1 MDLWYNIENIWE
13 YYMMMRYVIISLAS
27 MVYLFG
33 WSLQGFRGDVNVSDM
48 QLSSSD
54 VLWAYQDGKWATTQ
68 NISAFEQ
75 LHSLK
80 GGEGFWSKNE
90 LSLSQPSPHK
100 SISLKPGW
108 NLITP
113 VYNEWNLSQR
123 FDANSSVNFI
133 WGYEN
138 GWKLYSKKDDNY
150 GYTKFDTLSL
160 GEGGWLY
167 YTPAASLYFG
177 SIPIYCKEGNC
188 TTLKTNDSSFLFKI
202 KCDTF
207 GSDLKVGMDLYRY
220 SNDTHYKFA
229 FGPFQI
235 SQNSSLLSPSPIP
248 VCVDKEG
255 TNSCKKVA
263 SSEKFAYYKDGYI
276 VIDSQKIASL
286 FDKSIP
292 STKESFK
299 LKLYISG
306 FLADG
311 FIDSDDFGTIGIE
324 NFGTWVT
331 IKNDKA
337 VSFDIDMR

>member
-1 MDLWYNIENIWE
+1 MIVR
-13 YYMMMRYVIISLAS
+13 YMIAVLVSVI
-27 MVYLFG
+27 YLLG

-48 QLSSSD
+48 HLSSSD
-54 VLWAYQDGKWATTQ
+54 VLWAYQEGSWKTTQ
-68 NISAFEQ
+68 DSYIYGQ
-75 LHSLK
+75 LQSLK

-90 LSLSQPSPHK
+90 LALSQPNPNK
-100 SISLKPGW
+100 TISLKVGW

-113 VYNEWNLSQR
+113 VYDEWNLSQK
-123 FDANSSVNFI
+123 FDTNSSVNFV
-133 WGYEN
+133 WGYKN

-150 GYTKFDTLSL
+150 GYAKLDTLSF

-167 YTPAASLYFG
+167 YMPTASLYFG
-177 SIPIYCKEGNC
+177 SIPIYCNDGNC
-188 TTLKTNDSSFLFKI
+188 TTLETSDSSFLFKI

-229 FGPFQI
+229 FGAFQI
-235 SQNSSLLSPSPIP
+235 TQGSSLLSPSLIP

-255 TNSCKKVA
+255 TNSCKKVS
-263 SSEKFAYYKDGYI
+263 SSEKFAYYQDGYI
-276 VIDSQKIASL
+276 LIDSQKIASL

-292 STKESFK
+292 DTKERFN

-306 FLADG
+306 FSTAG